1 MVSVMDGREFFFS
14 SLLFSF
20 LFLSKMTVSVL
31 SAEMRAN
38 DARGVE
44 TLSVALRRSAVSF
57 VVFLNFVVLL
67 LLLSY

>member
-31 SAEMRAN
+31 SAEMRAD

>member
-67 LLLSY
+67 LLPSY